1 MKNNNESIKNSKRK
15 TSPKPSP
22 KNSKTK
28 EKSPL
33 ITKLIPKST
42 SEKVLT
48 ISFILLLIIVIILGI
63 KALTLKQNQ
72 TKKEKVDLTLPILE
86 KTVNNEFSIDLSS
99 LEQDE
104 IKEYKF
110 MITNYKDDKVL
121 STDINYQ
128 IEVKNNSNSV
138 AIKLYKNKDNQNL
151 LSKDST
157 TSIIKDNKLSKDK
170 KTEDIYYL
178 IIRRKGEILAK
189 ENITI
194 KITSIN

>member
-1 MKNNNESIKNSKRK
+1 MKKNNESIKNNKRK
-15 TSPKPSP
+15 ASTKPSS
-22 KNSKTK
+22 KNSKIK
-28 EKSPL
+28 EKSSL
-33 ITKLIPKST
+33 ITKLIPKTT

-63 KALTLKQNQ
+63 KTLTLKQNQ